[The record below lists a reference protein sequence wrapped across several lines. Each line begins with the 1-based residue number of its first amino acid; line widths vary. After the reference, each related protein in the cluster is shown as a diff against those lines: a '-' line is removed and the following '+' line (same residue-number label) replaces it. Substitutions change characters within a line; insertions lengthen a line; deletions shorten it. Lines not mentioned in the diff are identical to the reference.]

1 MENSRKG
8 RNLRSVALFLAMLI
22 ITPLLFFGCSCAKTA
37 ANNTIYHDSA
47 HTSVRRDSVNHRQSH
62 WQEIRQH
69 DSVFRQDSVLVYIK
83 GDTVIKERWHNL
95 TTTRWKT
102 TTKTDTLVFDIY
114 KFVTDTVKVKYYVNR
129 YVNRYKTKEVEK
141 PASTWHNIRLFI
153 GDCVLVFLAIF
164 AVCWINERIKKRVQ

>member
-8 RNLRSVALFLAMLI
+8 RNFRSVALFLAMLI
-22 ITPLLFFGCSCAKTA
+22 ITPLLIFGCSCAKTA
-37 ANNTIYHDSA
+37 QNNTAYHDSA
-47 HTSVRRDSVNHRQSH
+47 HTSVRRDSVNQRQIH
-62 WQEIRQH
+62 CQYTQQH

-102 TTKTDTLVFDIY
+102 TTKTDTIVCDIY

-129 YVNRYKTKEVEK
+129 YKTKEVEK
-141 PASTWHNIRLFI
+141 PASTWQKVRIFI
-153 GDCVLVFLAIF
+153 GDCVLLFLALI
-164 AVCWINERIKKRVQ
+164 AVDWIKERMKKRVQ

>member
-8 RNLRSVALFLAMLI
+8 RNLRSVAFFFAMLI
-22 ITPLLFFGCSCAKTA
+22 ITPLLFLGCSCAKTA
-37 ANNTIYHDSA
+37 QNNTVYHDSA
-47 HTSVRRDSVNHRQSH
+47 YTSARRDSVNQRQIH
-62 WQEIRQH
+62 WKDTQQH

-102 TTKTDTLVFDIY
+102 SNKTDTIVGDIY
-114 KFVTDTVKVKYYVNR
+114 KFVTDTVKVKC

-141 PASTWHNIRLFI
+141 PASIWHKIRLFI
-153 GDCVLVFLAIF
+153 GDCVILFLF
-164 AVCWINERIKKRVQ
+164 LLAVNWIKERIKKRVQ

>member
-22 ITPLLFFGCSCAKTA
+22 ITTLLILGCSCAKTA
-37 ANNTIYHDSA
+37 QNNTVYHDSA
-47 HTSVRRDSVNHRQSH
+47 HTSVRRDSVNQRQIH
-62 WQEIRQH
+62 CQYTQQH

-102 TTKTDTLVFDIY
+102 TTKTDTIVGNIY

-129 YVNRYKTKEVEK
+129 YKTKEIEK
-141 PASTWHNIRLFI
+141 PVSTWQKVRIFI
-153 GDCVLVFLAIF
+153 GDCVLLFLALI
-164 AVCWINERIKKRVQ
+164 AVDWIKERMKKRVQ